1 MSDKED
7 ELNQKIEQLEEDL
20 EASNKM
26 IEDYNSLEVE
36 RENIPEKAFRLGYE
50 EGFTEPDGTHWS
62 QAIETKA
69 WLNYKIEAKL

>member
-20 EASNKM
+20 KASSKM
-26 IEDYNSLEVE
+26 IEDYSALEVE
-36 RENIPEKAFRLGYE
+36 RENISEKAFRLGYE
-50 EGFTEPDGTHWS
+50 DGFTDSVDNNWS

>member
-26 IEDYNSLEVE
+26 IEDYNALEVE
-36 RENIPEKAFRLGYE
+36 RENISEKSYRLGYE
-50 EGFTEPDGTHWS
+50 DGFTDSVDNNWS

-69 WLNYKIEAKL
+69 WLNHIIEAKL

>member
-1 MSDKED
+1 MSDKKD

-26 IEDYNSLEVE
+26 IEDYNALEVE
-36 RENIPEKAFRLGYE
+36 RENISEKSYRLGYE
-50 EGFTEPDGTHWS
+50 DGFTDSVDNNWS

-69 WLNYKIEAKL
+69 WLNHIIEAKL